1 MGVLLVTGFLSMMMY
16 GQWNIYFFQ
25 VYFNFPNLRMKQ
37 YSCSAFYIGA
47 DNEHQ
52 QVTIISNNG
61 ALLIKTVL
69 NDQQMVYLPAGSMDT
84 ILYFGREVSED
95 QEMYTLDLENPET
108 QIKVSFLVSQKDSEE
123 LQNQLRG
130 KQVFFRFK
138 NPRILSQLAP
148 GIQLIQTQNNVMV
161 EKMAVF
167 PKNMIDQASISR
179 LCQLKQE
186 ADILSLLKE
195 QEHQNIIKL
204 EEIVTDGESVSII
217 LENCQG
223 GDLLKLLNKKTIKMD
238 VPLVMI
244 NLLTGL
250 KHLHEQN
257 IVHRDIKLQ
266 NILFLD
272 AQNANTLKIADFG
285 LSCFKQQIPYYNP
298 RCGTPGYTAP
308 EVYSQQCIYDEK
320 VDIYSAGI
328 ILYNMLTL
336 KNPFGNSKN
345 IQDIIKRN
353 ISGQYDETHLVNV
366 KINNPLGYDLLLKML
381 QKDARNRPSA
391 KECLLH
397 PFFDQEIYEIQED
410 QNSIKHETQ
419 KRIQTTKRVKI

>member
-1 MGVLLVTGFLSMMMY
+1 M
-16 GQWNIYFFQ
+16 Q
-25 VYFNFPNLRMKQ
+25 Q
-37 YSCSAFYIGA
+37 YSCSAFYIGV
-47 DNEHQ
+47 EEERK

-61 ALLIKTVL
+61 SLLIKTVP

-84 ILYFGREVSED
+84 ILCFGKQMDEN
-95 QEMYTLDLENPET
+95 QEIHTMDLENPET
-108 QIKVSFLVSQKDSEE
+108 QIKVSFLLNQKDSQE
-123 LQNQLRG
+123 LQNQLKG
-130 KQVFFRFK
+130 KQVFFRSQ
-138 NPRILSQLAP
+138 NPRILAQMAP
-148 GIQLIQTQNNVMV
+148 GIQLIQTQNNIMV
-161 EKMAVF
+161 EKMAAF
-167 PKNMIDQASISR
+167 PKNVQDQASISR
-179 LCQLKQE
+179 LGQLKQE

-223 GDLLKLLNKKTIKMD
+223 GDLFKVLNKKTNKINIPCIM
-238 VPLVMI
+238 V
-244 NLLTGL
+244 NLLSGL

-272 AQNANTLKIADFG
+272 AQNGNSLKIADFG

-308 EVYSQQCIYDEK
+308 EVFSQQCTYDEK

-353 ISGQYDETHLVNV
+353 ISGLYDETHLVNV
-366 KINNPLGYDLLLKML
+366 KINNPLGYDLLIKML

-391 KECLLH
+391 RECLSH
-397 PFFDQEIYEIQED
+397 PYFNQEINVIQDDE
-410 QNSIKHETQ
+410 NSIKHESQ
-419 KRIQTTKRVKI
+419 KRIPATKRVKI